1 MTAAAAD
8 PPFFLL
14 SFQVE
19 RQRREAPRRERR
31 DDAGHRRGPFHW
43 PLDWCPPYCWPRPL
57 LLRQQHPPHIL
68 Y

>member
-1 MTAAAAD
+1 
-8 PPFFLL
+8 
-14 SFQVE
+14 VE

-31 DDAGHRRGPFHW
+31 DDAEHRRGPFHW

-68 Y
+68 YTK